1 VSTRAG
7 RPYAGISQP
16 ERQARRREL
25 LLQAGLHVF
34 GTTGYA
40 ASSVREIC
48 EVAELNRRYFYES
61 FNTRED
67 LLRAVYEEI
76 VTESRDAI
84 IGAINSADGVEDAIR
99 AGLTGWWV
107 TVTSDLR
114 KARIIT
120 LEIVGVS
127 EAIETRRR
135 EVRRSFADFV
145 AALAVELASTEQ
157 RRLRMDPLIV
167 ARALVAAIVDL
178 VVDLTRGDTDSSTET
193 MIETC
198 FQLVYLAFDASFE
211 PAAETGG

>member
-25 LLQAGLHVF
+25 LLQAGLEVF

-67 LLRAVYEEI
+67 LLRAVYEQI
-76 VTESRDAI
+76 VAESRDAI
-84 IGAINSADGVEDAIR
+84 IAAINSADGVEDAIR
-99 AGLTGWWV
+99 AGLTAWWG

-135 EVRRSFADFV
+135 EVRHSFADFI

-157 RRLRMDPLIV
+157 RRLRIDPIIV

-178 VVDLTRGDTDSSTET
+178 VVDLTRGDTDNSTAT
-193 MIETC
+193 MIDTC
-198 FQLVYLAFDASFE
+198 FQLVSLAFDASFE
-211 PAAETGG
+211 SAAATGD